1 MAKTEHYFT
10 KFEAGRYY
18 HVYNRGVDRKPI
30 FKRKE
35 NYIYFL
41 TRIDK
46 YLSQILDLYAY
57 SLLKNHFHLMVRIK
71 DLTEFNCSTE
81 ISESDVS
88 KIVSESFKRM
98 FQSYAMAFNKKYN
111 RVGTLFQTPF
121 KRNLVGS
128 EDYFTN
134 LILYIHANPQK
145 HGVLTDF
152 RTHKWSSYLPIL
164 NNTTGILH
172 TNEVIYWFGGIDQYL
187 KFHAERQKNVFAGDW
202 DDNITLEQMTL

>member
-10 KFEAGRYY
+10 KFEAGKFY

-30 FKRKE
+30 FRQKE

-71 DLTEFNCSTE
+71 NLTNFPYPIE
-81 ISESDVS
+81 ISESGIS

-98 FQSYAMAFNKKYN
+98 FQSYAMAYNKKYN

-121 KRNLVGS
+121 
-128 EDYFTN
+128 
-134 LILYIHANPQK
+134 
-145 HGVLTDF
+145 
-152 RTHKWSSYLPIL
+152 
-164 NNTTGILH
+164 
-172 TNEVIYWFGGIDQYL
+172 NEVWSI
-187 KFHAERQKNVFAGDW
+187 QK
-202 DDNITLEQMTL
+202 IILQI